1 MAEIKI
7 HPNDPRP
14 VQFECPDCGKRCLCT
29 PLFYADGG
37 ARGVRHGHGVQHEYP
52 LCRTYQTMTTLDF
65 MKLAIAEVPVLNKD
79 PHVSVKEPE
88 APPLIISDGGA
99 SARHAALLDG
109 AQGKTLELEQHER
122 DVRAFETEARELAAK
137 RDVLR
142 AAREKSQ
149 RAAWLRRVGA
159 SAAVVGAA
167 AVLTLVLHSSP
178 SAVLVFGVLILWKIW
193 A

>member
-1 MAEIKI
+1 MAELKI

-14 VQFECPDCGKRCLCT
+14 VQFECPDCGKRCLLT
-29 PLFYADGG
+29 PLFYTDGG

-65 MKLAIAEVPVLNKD
+65 MKLAISEVPVLNKD

-99 SARHAALLDG
+99 SARHAALLEG
-109 AQGKTLELEQHER
+109 AQTKTLELEQHER
-122 DVRAFETEARELAAK
+122 EVRAFETEARELAAK
-137 RDVLR
+137 RDTLR
-142 AAREKSQ
+142 AARQKSQ
-149 RAAWLRRVGA
+149 RIARLRQVGA
-159 SAAVVGAA
+159 SVLGVGGAGGLLALHVSPLYAATLAA
-167 AVLTLVLHSSP
+167 FV
-178 SAVLVFGVLILWKIW
+178 LWKIW